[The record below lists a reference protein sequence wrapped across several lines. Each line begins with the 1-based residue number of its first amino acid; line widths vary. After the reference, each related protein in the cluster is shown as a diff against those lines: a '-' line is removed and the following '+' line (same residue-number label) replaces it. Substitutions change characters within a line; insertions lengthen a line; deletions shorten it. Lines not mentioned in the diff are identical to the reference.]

1 MNGIEKISARILAD
15 AESEAAAIRAQ
26 AEEKAALIRA
36 AYDIVTGGW
45 DAEDVSAYLRTGLAA
60 LTPEE
65 TDTLENY
72 VLLWSIRGSAWTRPT
87 PWQQHP
93 DGYGAPDTDESAARL
108 KEINDLR
115 QRAAGPLRQL
125 GAESS
130 AAATAE
136 AQAMALA
143 DFLERLHLAQRL
155 DTLAESLRAEGR
167 AALAAEYA
175 QLWELT
181 VGALEQFAA
190 ILGDTQMDADTFA
203 TLFLRMLSC
212 YDIGTIPV
220 ALDRVTAG
228 DLDRMRRRGIR
239 HLIVLGASDDR
250 LPRAGEPD
258 GVFSPEERREL
269 LELELDIGGGTDDA
283 LWREYNHVYQ

>member
-1 MNGIEKISARILAD
+1 
-15 AESEAAAIRAQ
+15 
-26 AEEKAALIRA
+26 
-36 AYDIVTGGW
+36 
-45 DAEDVSAYLRTGLAA
+45 
-60 LTPEE
+60 
-65 TDTLENY
+65 
-72 VLLWSIRGSAWTRPT
+72 
-87 PWQQHP
+87 
-93 DGYGAPDTDESAARL
+93 
-108 KEINDLR
+108 
-115 QRAAGPLRQL
+115 
-125 GAESS
+125 
-130 AAATAE
+130 
-136 AQAMALA
+136 MALA

-155 DTLAESLRAEGR
+155 DALAEDLRREGR
-167 AALAAEYA
+167 GALAAEYA

-190 ILGDTQMDADTFA
+190 ILGNTQMDADTFA

-283 LWREYNHVYQ
+283 LWREYNLVYQWRDAPVRDAHGDLPAL

>member
-1 MNGIEKISARILAD
+1 
-15 AESEAAAIRAQ
+15 
-26 AEEKAALIRA
+26 
-36 AYDIVTGGW
+36 
-45 DAEDVSAYLRTGLAA
+45 
-60 LTPEE
+60 
-65 TDTLENY
+65 
-72 VLLWSIRGSAWTRPT
+72 
-87 PWQQHP
+87 
-93 DGYGAPDTDESAARL
+93 
-108 KEINDLR
+108 
-115 QRAAGPLRQL
+115 
-125 GAESS
+125 
-130 AAATAE
+130 
-136 AQAMALA
+136 MALA

-167 AALAAEYA
+167 GALAAEYA

-239 HLIVLGASDDR
+239 HLIVLGA
-250 LPRAGEPD
+250 
-258 GVFSPEERREL
+258 
-269 LELELDIGGGTDDA
+269 
-283 LWREYNHVYQ
+283 